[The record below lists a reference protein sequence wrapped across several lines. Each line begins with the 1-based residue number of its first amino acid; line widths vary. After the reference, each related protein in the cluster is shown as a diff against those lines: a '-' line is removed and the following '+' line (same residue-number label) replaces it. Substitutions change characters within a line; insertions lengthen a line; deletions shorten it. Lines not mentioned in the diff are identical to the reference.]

1 MHTLDWIILIA
12 SLVFIVVYGV
22 WKGRG
27 SKNIQGYLL
36 ANKSLNWY
44 TIALSIMATQASAI
58 TFLSAPGQAYVD
70 GMRFVQ
76 YYFGLPIAMVVLSMT
91 AVPIFHRL
99 NVYTAYEYL
108 ENRFDMK
115 TRGLAAILF
124 LIQRGLAA
132 GLTILAPSLILSIIF
147 GWNLTHTNLLIGTLV
162 IVYTASGGTKAV
174 NFTNFHQL
182 LIAMGGM
189 VCAFFMVIILLPSDV
204 SFLDAVKVSGKM
216 GRLNVTDFTFDLN
229 NRYNIWSGVLGGAFL
244 ALSYFGTDQ
253 SQVQRYLTGKSV
265 AQSRIALLFNGMI
278 KIPMQFFILF
288 VGAMVFVF
296 YQFERPPIFFNA
308 YETGKIKSSAY
319 ATQFEELESAHQMAH
334 EYKEEQVRQLIEAM
348 ESGAEHEIIAAERK
362 VEAADRAVNEI
373 RRSAIE
379 LMKTNDPA
387 MDAQDINYIF
397 LTFVT
402 DYLPVGIVGLV
413 IAMVFAA
420 SMSSTSSELNALTST
435 FIVDI
440 YKRLLKK
447 DGNDRHYLIASKLA
461 TVFWGAFAIWFATF
475 VSGLGSLIEAVN
487 ILGSLFYGTIL
498 GIFLA
503 AFYFRSIRGGATFY
517 AALVAEAIVLLCY
530 FLKLPISFLWYNV
543 IGCVLVIVLAYL
555 INPLLSASRRH

>member
-1 MHTLDWIILIA
+1 MHTLDWIILSS
-12 SLVFIVVYGV
+12 SLIFIVVYGI

-36 ANKSLNWY
+36 ANKSLNWH

-76 YYFGLPIAMVVLSMT
+76 YYFGLPIAMVILSIT

-115 TRGLAAILF
+115 TRGLAAFLF

-147 GWNLTHTNLLIGTLV
+147 NWNLIYTNLLIGALV
-162 IVYTASGGTKAV
+162 IIYTASGGTKAV

-182 LIAMGGM
+182 LIALGGM
-189 VCAFFMVIILLPSDV
+189 VCAFFMVVYLLPTDIT
-204 SFLDAVKVSGKM
+204 FLDAVKVSGKM

-229 NRYNIWSGVLGGAFL
+229 NKYNIWSGLLGGTFL

-253 SQVQRYLTGKSV
+253 SQVQRYLTGRSV
-265 AQSRIALLFNGMI
+265 SQSRIALLFNGMI

-288 VGAMVFVF
+288 VGVMVFVF
-296 YQFERPPIFFNA
+296 YQFEQPPIFFNS
-308 YETGKIKSSAY
+308 YETVKIKSSTY
-319 ATQFEELESAHQMAH
+319 ATQFHELEVAHEKTH
-334 EYKEEQVRQLIEAM
+334 EYKKEQIRDLVNAMQTSNEKMIET
-348 ESGAEHEIIAAERK
+348 AEKEVKLAQNE
-362 VEAADRAVNEI
+362 VSEI
-373 RRSAIE
+373 RNEAIN
-379 LMKTNDPA
+379 LMKANDPE
-387 MDAQDINYIF
+387 MDPEDINYIF

-402 DYLPVGIVGLV
+402 DYLPVGVVGLV

-420 SMSSTSSELNALTST
+420 SMSSTSSELNALAST

-440 YKRLLKK
+440 YKRLIKR
-447 DGNDRHYLIASKLA
+447 NSSDRHYLIASKLA
-461 TVFWGAFAIWFATF
+461 TVFWGLFAIWFAIF

-503 AFYFRSIRGGATFY
+503 AFYIKSIRGGATFF
-517 AALVAEAIVLLCY
+517 AAIIAEGIVLLCY
-530 FLKLPISFLWYNV
+530 FFELPISFLWYNV
-543 IGCVLVIVLAYL
+543 VGCVLVVILAYF
-555 INPLLSASRRH
+555 INPLLNLKRAN